1 MRQRTRP
8 AADEEGTVRI
18 SDVRGIRAL
27 AHPAR
32 LAIMDALY
40 LGQGELTATECAA
53 LTGLSP
59 SATSYHLRALER
71 WGIVVRAGSSSDGRE
86 RPWRA
91 AGTRL
96 SIVSDDP
103 GSTDAAEVA
112 LVDLALDRE
121 RAAVRE
127 FVAGQASEPPEWRGA
142 VENSVGEPWATV
154 DEVAAPPR
162 GGPARPEGFRDR
174 RLVENRPAGARRV
187 RVSFVA
193 VPRGEPPAQADE
205 PASP

>member
-1 MRQRTRP
+1 
-8 AADEEGTVRI
+8 
-18 SDVRGIRAL
+18 
-27 AHPAR
+27 
-32 LAIMDALY
+32 
-40 LGQGELTATECAA
+40 
-53 LTGLSP
+53 
-59 SATSYHLRALER
+59 LRALER

-96 SIVSDDP
+96 SVVSDDP
-103 GSTDAAEVA
+103 GSTDAAETA

-127 FVAGQASEPPEWRGA
+127 FVARQGSEPPEWREA
-142 VENSVGEPWATV
+142 MEISVGEPWLTA
-154 DEVAAPPR
+154 DELTALSAELR
-162 GGPARPEGFRDR
+162 SRLEGFRDR

-193 VPRGEPPAQADE
+193 VPRGEPPARGNE